1 MEERIYVSLSF
12 PRLQQHGCPTQWCDK
27 HQCWYFK
34 NYKTYQPYETYM
46 HPFRV
51 HFVPIK
57 DEQIPYAQRHC
68 PSMFYD
74 KTNDVWNVNDKDLQ
88 KLLDMFQED

>member
-1 MEERIYVSLSF
+1 
-12 PRLQQHGCPTQWCDK
+12 
-27 HQCWYFK
+27 
-34 NYKTYQPYETYM
+34 M

-74 KTNDVWNVNDKDLQ
+74 KTNDMWNVNDEDLQ